1 MKCRMSL
8 TVTLFAA
15 VTTLVLLAGPVSA
28 QQSRQN
34 GLSGDWNVK
43 TEVNGRQM
51 DSILSFAR
59 DQDGNVTGQWISFMG
74 ASALKDVKLEE
85 GKLSFTRVSQ
95 NRDGQASTS
104 TFKGTIAEGK
114 LTGTVSSERGESTLT
129 GARAPRLP
137 RAAGIWNL
145 KTKRGDQESTATLTL
160 GADKEGKLTGQ
171 WKTERGELAI
181 SDAQFDQGKLTFK
194 AKSTNPDRAYET
206 TFEGTLQREALAG
219 ALKSERGE
227 TTVEGTRQGAALIG
241 TWNLE
246 VVSERGTRT
255 QRLVVNPDL
264 SGLYGSFPI
273 KKINFQNDAVDF
285 PMTMQF
291 GDQSFEMSFKG
302 KLAEAKLTGELTT
315 SQGTQKVTGAKVVRA
330 ARRGNG
336 Q

>member
-1 MKCRMSL
+1 MKCRTSL
-8 TVTLFAA
+8 TVTLLAA
-15 VTTLVLLAGPVSA
+15 VTALVLLAGPVSA

-43 TEVNGRQM
+43 TDFNGRQM
-51 DSILSFAR
+51 DSILSFSR
-59 DQDGNVTGQWISFMG
+59 DQDGNVTGQWIGFG
-74 ASALKDVKLEE
+74 GVSALKDVKLEE
-85 GKLSFTRVSQ
+85 GKLSFTRVMQ
-95 NRDGQASTS
+95 GRDGQSSTS
-104 TFKGTIAEGK
+104 TFKGTLADGK
-114 LTGTVSSERGESTLT
+114 LTGALSSERGESALT

-160 GADKEGKLTGQ
+160 GADKEGQLTGQ
-171 WKTERGELAI
+171 WKTERGELAV
-181 SDAQFDQGKLTFK
+181 SEVQFAQNKLTFK
-194 AKSTNPDRAYET
+194 AKSTNADRAFEA
-206 TFEGTLQREALAG
+206 TFEGTLQREALTG
-219 ALKSERGE
+219 TLKSERGE

-302 KLAEAKLTGELTT
+302 KLQDAKLVGEMTT
-315 SQGTQKVTGAKVVRA
+315 AQGAQKVTGTKVVRA

>member
-1 MKCRMSL
+1 MKCRTSL

-28 QQSRQN
+28 QQSGRG

-43 TEVNGRQM
+43 TEFNGRQM
-51 DSILSFAR
+51 DSILSFSR
-59 DQDGNVTGQWISFMG
+59 DQDGNVTGQWIGFG
-74 ASALKDVKLEE
+74 GVTALKDVKFEE

-104 TFKGTIAEGK
+104 TFKGTIADGK
-114 LTGTVSSERGESTLT
+114 LTGTVTSERGESTLT
-129 GARAPRLP
+129 GARALRLP
-137 RAAGIWNL
+137 RAAGLWDL
-145 KTKRGDQESTATLTL
+145 KTKRADRESTATLTL
-160 GADKEGKLTGQ
+160 GADKEGQLTGQ
-171 WKTERGELAI
+171 WKTERGELAV
-181 SDAQFDQGKLTFK
+181 SDVQFAQGKLTFK
-194 AKSTNPDRAYET
+194 AKSTNPDRAYEA
-206 TFEGTLQREALAG
+206 TFEGTLQRDALTG
-219 ALKSERGE
+219 TLKSERGE

-264 SGLYGSFPI
+264 SGFYGAFSI
-273 KKINFQNDAVDF
+273 KKINFQNDAVAF

-302 KLAEAKLTGELTT
+302 KLQDAKLTGELTT
-315 SQGTQKVTGAKVVRA
+315 SQGSQKVTGTKVVRA